1 MKKDDFVAAL
11 VVAFL
16 LSGCAFWRQDRPVDL
31 DSPLLYVH
39 EYESLSC
46 SALDD
51 HLWMIRLQL
60 ELLTEGL
67 SASALKKAIAEHPK
81 DESVKALLELRGR
94 KSAIKMVRDRKC
106 P

>member
-1 MKKDDFVAAL
+1 MKL
-11 VVAFL
+11 WVVAFL
-16 LSGCAFWRQDRPVDL
+16 LSGCALGRQGPPVAL

-46 SALDD
+46 QEFDD
-51 HLWMIRLQL
+51 HLWTIQLQL
-60 ELLTEGL
+60 ELLTKGL
-67 SASALKKAIAEHPK
+67 SASALKKAIAKHPK

-94 KSAIKMVRDRKC
+94 RLAIKMVRDRKC